1 MVQNYTEYTPYLID
15 DYGLFRYNY
24 SIVPINRYLCTK
36 NNTLMEIRQLRYF
49 VEVARLKSYSLA
61 SKTLFITQSTISQQI
76 SKLEEELGVE
86 LLTRDTRHVALSDYG
101 EQFYPCA
108 VKVLDDARAGAER
121 IRDVMNL
128 NIGTLSVGSTYT
140 FSPLLKQTVL
150 EFYRLYPH
158 IRLNIII
165 TSKEELIHKLLDRE
179 LDLALTYKSPVDD
192 ERIESHILFQ
202 SRLCLIGS
210 AMTLKGL
217 SKEVTVKDLAHF
229 PLALPSKGLQ
239 SRDTVESILYT
250 EDVNL
255 DIRLE
260 INSVRSLLDL
270 VVNSSMATMLS
281 EEAIQGEKGLEAI
294 PIAHPDGRMDGCYH
308 YLKGAYHKKAA
319 HKFVEL
325 LKQRN
330 SSIRQKNVN
339 L

>member
-1 MVQNYTEYTPYLID
+1 
-15 DYGLFRYNY
+15 
-24 SIVPINRYLCTK
+24 
-36 NNTLMEIRQLRYF
+36 MEIRQLKYF

-61 SKTLFITQSTISQQI
+61 SKSLFITQSTISQQI

-108 VKVLDDARAGAER
+108 IQVLEDARAGADR

-128 NIGTLSVGSTYT
+128 HVGTLSVGSTYA

-150 EFYRLYPH
+150 EFYRQFPH

-165 TSKEELIHKLLDRE
+165 TSKEGLMQKMLDRE
-179 LDLALTYKSPVDD
+179 LDLALTYKSPVGD
-192 ERIESHILFQ
+192 ERIESHLLFQ
-202 SRLCLIGS
+202 SRLCLIGRIG
-210 AMTLKGL
+210 TLKGL
-217 SKEVTVKDLAHF
+217 GKEVTVQELARF

-270 VVNSSMATMLS
+270 VANSSLATLLS

-294 PIAHPDGRMDGCYH
+294 PISHPDGRMDGCYH
-308 YLKGAYHKKAA
+308 YLKSSYHKMAA
-319 HKFVEL
+319 HKFVEVL
-325 LKQRN
+325 QQCNATNLNFK
-330 SSIRQKNVN
+330 IR
-339 L
+339 

>member
-1 MVQNYTEYTPYLID
+1 
-15 DYGLFRYNY
+15 
-24 SIVPINRYLCTK
+24 
-36 NNTLMEIRQLRYF
+36 MELRQLRYF

-86 LLTRDTRHVALSDYG
+86 LLTRDTRHVELSDYG

-108 VKVLDDARAGAER
+108 LQVLEDARAGAER
-121 IRDVMNL
+121 IRDVKDL
-128 NIGTLSVGSTYT
+128 HVGTLSVGSTYA

-150 EFYRLYPH
+150 GFYRQYPN

-165 TSKEELIHKLLDRE
+165 TSKEELGKKLLNRE

-192 ERIESHILFQ
+192 ERIESHLLFQ
-202 SRLCLIGS
+202 SRLCLIGR
-210 AMTLKGL
+210 MGTLKGVG
-217 SKEVTVKDLAHF
+217 SEVTVQELARF

-239 SRDTVESILYT
+239 SRDTLESILYA

-260 INSVRSLLDL
+260 INSVRYLLDL
-270 VVNSSMATMLS
+270 VANSSLATMLS
-281 EEAIQGEKGLEAI
+281 EEAIQGVRGLEAI

-308 YLKGAYHKKAA
+308 YLKGSYHKIAA
-319 HKFVEL
+319 QKFVEQL
-325 LKQRN
+325 MKCN
-330 SSIRQKNVN
+330 DTIGSDPSVSFAAE
-339 L
+339 